1 MLAGAR
7 GYRKMLRLALGV
19 GADLRSTNRFGGT
32 ALIPACHD
40 GHVETV
46 RELLKTKID
55 IDHVNNLGWTPL
67 QHARQLGGREIPA
80 ILERAGAR

>member
-1 MLAGAR
+1 
-7 GYRKMLRLALGV
+7 MLRLALGV

>member
-1 MLAGAR
+1 
-7 GYRKMLRLALGV
+7 MLRLALGV
-19 GADLRSTNRFGGT
+19 DADLRSTNRFGGT
-32 ALIPACHD
+32 ALIPACHE

>member
-1 MLAGAR
+1 LLAGAR
-7 GYRKMLRLALGV
+7 GYREMLRLALG
-19 GADLRSTNRFGGT
+19 AT

-67 QHARQLGGREIPA
+67 QDARQRGYREIAA
-80 ILERAGAR
+80 ILERAGGR

>member
-40 GHVETV
+40 GPVETV

-67 QHARQLGGREIPA
+67 QHARQRGDREIAA